1 MSKDDARHARNY
13 DTQPESTNEV
23 LARWA
28 TLVALGALLC
38 LGAVALGIVIFGTVH
53 YS

>member
-28 TLVALGALLC
+28 LVALGGLLC
-38 LGAVALGIVIFGTVH
+38 LGAVALAIVIFGTVH